1 MEGLHGANGVESAS
15 QNNDYNDFLE
25 DLEEDPEL
33 RTNVNI
39 YRDPNKGSSI
49 NDVRNLSSRLLDPSP
64 YSSLAK
70 MSLPLAH

>member
-33 RTNVNI
+33 RTNINI
-39 YRDPNKGSSI
+39 YRNPNKVTA
-49 NDVRNLSSRLLDPSP
+49 NQ
-64 YSSLAK
+64 
-70 MSLPLAH
+70 

>member
-39 YRDPNKGSSI
+39 YRDPNKGPSI
-49 NDVRNLSSRLLDPSP
+49 NDVHNSVFQILDPS
-64 YSSLAK
+64 
-70 MSLPLAH
+70 LPLCPL